1 MEAGIGYMKFATI
14 SLIVILHVV
23 IGMAVAS
30 CFTPISDLI
39 LSIIIGAVFMLAY
52 PCLIVAIYW
61 GVKEKMF
68 D

>member
-1 MEAGIGYMKFATI
+1 MDAGIGYMKFATI

-30 CFTPISDLI
+30 CIAPISDLI
-39 LSIIIGAVFMLAY
+39 VTIITGVVFMLAY